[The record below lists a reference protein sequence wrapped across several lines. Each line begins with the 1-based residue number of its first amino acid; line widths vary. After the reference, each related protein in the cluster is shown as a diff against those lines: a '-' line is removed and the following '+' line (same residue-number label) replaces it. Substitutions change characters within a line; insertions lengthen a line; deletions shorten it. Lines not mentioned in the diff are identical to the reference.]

1 MSILFDLLGKLA
13 KMTRRSLASR
23 VRALPD
29 VSPSPGRT
37 APVPPA
43 TQQKYVWQRLNPP
56 GIADFDASLYGA
68 NPRNDAVA
76 LLSFAPRFALDVGCS
91 SGGVAR
97 AVMAAYPQCRL
108 WGIEPNATA
117 ARLARSRMDRVI
129 GDTFETIN
137 WAEEGVGVGDIDT
150 VFLLDV
156 LEHMYNPWR
165 TLETLRSLV
174 NPQAQLVISLPN
186 VRNMFLIRDLM
197 NGYWH
202 YRDAG
207 LLDSTHIRFFS
218 EHEALRLIY
227 QTGFRV
233 ERHSFPMCAG
243 IAPHYE
249 KFKDGPFPQ
258 RVEFEKG
265 SLEIENLA
273 ELQSFAA
280 MQHMY
285 LVRPVRRDELS
296 AEEIALIDGPHPQT
310 FAMGADYAG
319 TL

>member
-1 MSILFDLLGKLA
+1 MLFDLLGKLA
-13 KMTRRSLASR
+13 KMTLRSLANR

-29 VSPSPGRT
+29 VSPSPGGT
-37 APVPPA
+37 ASVPPAA

-56 GIADFDASLYGA
+56 GTADFDASLYGA

-97 AVMAAYPQCRL
+97 AVIAAYPDCRL

-117 ARLARSRMDRVI
+117 AALARGCMEKVI
-129 GDTFETIN
+129 SCTFESID
-137 WAEEGVGVGDIDT
+137 WAKQGVGAGEIDT

-165 TLETLRSLV
+165 ALETLRNLV
-174 NPQAQLVISLPN
+174 SPQAQLVISLPN

-197 NGYWH
+197 NGYWR
-202 YRDAG
+202 YRAIG

-218 EHEALRLIY
+218 EHEALRMIY

-233 ERHSFPMCAG
+233 ERHGFPMCAG
-243 IAPHYE
+243 IAPAYARLKH
-249 KFKDGPFPQ
+249 GPFPQ
-258 RVEFEKG
+258 TVEFEKG
-265 SLEIENLA
+265 TIEIENLA

-280 MQHMY
+280 LQHMS
-285 LVRPVRRDELS
+285 LVRPARRDELS
-296 AEEIALIDGPHPQT
+296 AKEIALIDEPHPET
-310 FAMGADYAG
+310 FAMGGDYVG
-319 TL
+319 TIP